1 MEPKLRRFDNLLNY
15 LQIWVPPQKKKKRLK
30 LRAKIV
36 CVFSFFILLF
46 SLITRSSWKFV
57 FCFCTITIITTI
69 ISDPL
74 AAASPS
80 TSSSPTPLSPF
91 HHYRHLHYHHYHHHH
106 RQYHYQNN
114 QHRYHHCYLAIVV
127 QDTASLMAQTVKN
140 LPAMRETWV
149 RSLGQEDPLE
159 KGMATLSSILAWEIP
174 WTEEPGGLQSKG
186 SQKSWTQ
193 LSDEHLALVF
203 KINRTLGLLLQH
215 FSADISFS
223 RALST
228 FSLPFFSFG
237 SRSGNWGMRKGWLGL
252 SFFPSQTPAESNS
265 SQALGP
271 EFTGN
276 LTKLSSENGLP

>member
-1 MEPKLRRFDNLLNY
+1 MKPKLRRFDSLLNY
-15 LQIWVPPQKKKKRLK
+15 LQIWAPPQKKKRLK
-30 LRAKIV
+30 LLAKIV

-57 FCFCTITIITTI
+57 FCFYTITIITTI

-80 TSSSPTPLSPF
+80 TSSSSPTPLSPF
-91 HHYRHLHYHHYHHHH
+91 HHYHHLHYHHYHHHH

-149 RSLGQEDPLE
+149 WSLGQEDPLE

-186 SQKSWTQ
+186 SQRVGHNWVTNI
-193 LSDEHLALVF
+193 LPWC
-203 KINRTLGLLLQH
+203 
-215 FSADISFS
+215 S
-223 RALST
+223 R
-228 FSLPFFSFG
+228 
-237 SRSGNWGMRKGWLGL
+237 
-252 SFFPSQTPAESNS
+252 
-265 SQALGP
+265 
-271 EFTGN
+271 
-276 LTKLSSENGLP
+276 